1 MGGGPDKEHLLIAL
15 WDPEPV
21 HFTSEIKRR
30 FPYIDI
36 NYVQIPPPT
45 SASWKQNI
53 ADSANAVPA
62 GESLELEFP
71 VLLFNYLPGGF
82 CDGAVRIWERL
93 VAICCSL
100 ILALHGAQKARSVWS
115 PAESQA
121 GWSDQKS

>member
-62 GESLELEFP
+62 GESLEFELDFP
-71 VLLFNYLPGGF
+71 VLLFKYLPGFSVTGQ
-82 CDGAVRIWERL
+82 VRIWECL
-93 VAICCSL
+93 SCNLLLPYSCIAW
-100 ILALHGAQKARSVWS
+100 A
-115 PAESQA
+115 
-121 GWSDQKS
+121 

>member
-62 GESLELEFP
+62 GESLELDFP
-71 VLLFNYLPGGF
+71 VLLFKHLPGFSMTGQ
-82 CDGAVRIWERL
+82 VRIWERL
-93 VAICCSL
+93 VAN
-100 ILALHGAQKARSVWS
+100 S
-115 PAESQA
+115 PLPYFCNAWGIESPFYVVA
-121 GWSDQKS
+121 GRASGWMV